1 VRGIP
6 WSQPGFLAPLAA
18 RIGAE
23 TGALTATSWT
33 IREPEHADE
42 LVRSRQVDLVML
54 ARATLENPHWPYE
67 AAKKLGRP
75 KPQDTLPVQY
85 AVWLKGR

>member
-1 VRGIP
+1 MKARGGVVISRN
-6 WSQPGFLAPLAA
+6 WRCRAG
-18 RIGAE
+18 
-23 TGALTATSWT
+23 
-33 IREPEHADE
+33 E
-42 LVRSRQVDLVML
+42 LDIVML
-54 ARATLENPHWPYE
+54 GKALLENPHWAYA